1 MSITGRHDAT
11 DSLVPA
17 RGGLG
22 LKAEHYREITATHP
36 DVGFFEVH
44 AENYMGEGGPPH
56 RYLEAIRQR
65 YPLSLHGVGL
75 SIGGERRP
83 DRSHLTRLKQ
93 LVIRY
98 QPGLFSEHLAWSSH
112 DLGYFPDLLPL
123 PYTDKTLVRLC
134 SHIDEV
140 QERLG
145 RQMLLENPSSY
156 LTFEESTYCETEFI
170 REVARRTG
178 CGLLLDLNNVHVS
191 AGNLGFPARRYIDDY
206 PLEAVREIHLAGHS
220 VTQDDEGLPLLIDDH
235 GSPVAD
241 DVWILYRHVLAK
253 TGPVP
258 TLIERDNDVPP
269 LAQLVAE
276 AHRAD
281 SLLAAQDPARAA

>member
-1 MSITGRHDAT
+1 MSMTDRHGAT
-11 DSLVPA
+11 DSQVPA
-17 RGGLG
+17 RGGVG

-44 AENYMGEGGPPH
+44 AENYMGKGGPPH

-83 DRSHLTRLKQ
+83 DRSHLARLKQ
-93 LVIRY
+93 LADRY

-112 DLGYFPDLLPL
+112 DLGYFPDLLPV
-123 PYTDKTLVRLC
+123 PYTDSTLARVC
-134 SHIDEV
+134 NHIDEV

-145 RQMLLENPSSY
+145 RRMLLENPSSY
-156 LTFEESTYCETEFI
+156 LAFEESTYSETEFI
-170 REVARRTG
+170 REVTCRTG
-178 CGLLLDLNNVHVS
+178 CGLLLDVNNVHVS
-191 AGNLGFPARRYIDDY
+191 ASNLNFSARRYIDDC
-206 PLEAVREIHLAGHS
+206 PLAAVREIHLAGHS
-220 VTQDDEGLPLLIDDH
+220 VTQDDEGLTLLIDDH

-241 DVWILYRHVLAK
+241 DVWSLYRHVIAR
-253 TGPVP
+253 TGPLP

-281 SLLAAQDPARAA
+281 SLLAAQGPARAA